1 MLWEHIPGVSWDK
14 ECKGWWSG
22 KAYQNCEVSCGTRG
36 KLGVSLEKRGRGGSV
51 RPIRSLG
58 HQGASGLEKE
68 LSKEKK
74 AIAVVCMNSNGIRMV
89 YKGAFTN

>member
-1 MLWEHIPGVSWDK
+1 M
-14 ECKGWWSG
+14 
-22 KAYQNCEVSCGTRG
+22 
-36 KLGVSLEKRGRGGSV
+36 